1 MAITSYSTLISAV
14 KTYLNRSDI
23 SDAQIKEFISLA
35 EASFNRVLRTRNQ
48 ITRSTSDISTQ
59 FVSQPTDLL
68 ELYNIQ
74 LNSDPIVRLE
84 QVSLSKMDE
93 LKSASSTTG
102 KPRYFSITGAD
113 FEFYPAP
120 DTTYEIEV
128 IYYKTIAPLSDSNTD
143 NFLLTNQNDIYL
155 FGTLVQAEP
164 FLMNDER
171 IGVWG
176 ALLGKGIEELRV
188 SDQRSQTESGTIVM
202 RAKRNLDY
210 GGWKCLLFL
219 QFRLTLINQRQ
230 Q

>member
-102 KPRYFSITGAD
+102 KPRYFAITGAD
-113 FEFYPAP
+113 LEFYPAP

-143 NFLLTNQNDIYL
+143 NFLLTNQVDIYL

-164 FLMNDER
+164 WLMNDER

-176 ALLGKGIEELRV
+176 ALLGKGIEELRI
-188 SDQRSQTESGTIVM
+188 SDQRAQTESGTIVM

-210 GGWKCLLFL
+210 GGWK
-219 QFRLTLINQRQ
+219 
-230 Q
+230 

>member
-74 LNSDPIVRLE
+74 LNSNPIVRLE

-102 KPRYFSITGAD
+102 KPRYFAITGAD
-113 FEFYPAP
+113 LEFCPAP
-120 DTTYEIEV
+120 DATYEIEV

-143 NFLLTNQNDIYL
+143 NFLLTNQVDIYL

-164 FLMNDER
+164 WLMNDER

-176 ALLGKGIEELRV
+176 ALLGKGIEELRI
-188 SDQRSQTESGTIVM
+188 SDQRAQTESGTIVM

-210 GGWKCLLFL
+210 GGWK
-219 QFRLTLINQRQ
+219 
-230 Q
+230 

>member
-1 MAITSYSTLISAV
+1 MAITSYTTLISAV

-23 SDAQIKEFISLA
+23 SDDQVKEFISLA

-48 ITRSTSDISTQ
+48 IKRSTSNVSTQ
-59 FVSQPTDLL
+59 FVTQPTDLL

-102 KPRYFSITGAD
+102 KPRYFAITGAD

-128 IYYKTIAPLSDSNTD
+128 IYYKTIVPLSTSNTD
-143 NFLLTNQNDIYL
+143 NFLLTNQVDIYL

-176 ALLGKGIEELRV
+176 ALLGKAIEELRI
-188 SDQRSQTESGTIVM
+188 SDERSQTESGTIVM
-202 RAKRNLDY
+202 RAKRKLDY
-210 GGWKCLLFL
+210 GGWK
-219 QFRLTLINQRQ
+219 
-230 Q
+230 

>member
-1 MAITSYSTLISAV
+1 MSITSYSTLISAV

-102 KPRYFSITGAD
+102 KPRYFAITGAD

-210 GGWKCLLFL
+210 GGWK
-219 QFRLTLINQRQ
+219 
-230 Q
+230 

>member
-1 MAITSYSTLISAV
+1 MAITSYTTLISAV

-23 SDAQIKEFISLA
+23 SDDQVKEFISLA

-48 ITRSTSDISTQ
+48 IKRSTSNLSTQ
-59 FVSQPTDLL
+59 FVTQPTDLL

-74 LNSDPIVRLE
+74 LNSAPIVRLE

-93 LKSASSTTG
+93 LKSASSTPG
-102 KPRYFSITGAD
+102 KPRYFAITGAD

-143 NFLLTNQNDIYL
+143 NFLLTNQVDIYL

-164 FLMNDER
+164 WLMNDER

-176 ALLGKGIEELRV
+176 SFLGKAIEELRI
-188 SDQRSQTESGTIVM
+188 SDQRAQTESGTIVM

-210 GGWKCLLFL
+210 GGWK
-219 QFRLTLINQRQ
+219 
-230 Q
+230 

>member
-23 SDAQIKEFISLA
+23 SDDQIKEFISLA

-48 ITRSTSDISTQ
+48 LTRSTSDISTQ
-59 FVSQPTDLL
+59 FVSQPSDLL

-93 LKSASSTTG
+93 LKSASSSTG
-102 KPRYFSITGAD
+102 KPTYFAITGAD
-113 FEFYPAP
+113 LEFYPAP

-128 IYYKTIAPLSDSNTD
+128 IYYKTIAPLSTSNTD
-143 NFLLTNQNDIYL
+143 NFLLTNQVDIYL

-176 ALLGKGIEELRV
+176 ALLGKAIEELRI
-188 SDQRSQTESGTIVM
+188 SDERSQTESGTIVM

-210 GGWKCLLFL
+210 GGWK
-219 QFRLTLINQRQ
+219 
-230 Q
+230 

>member
-74 LNSDPIVRLE
+74 LNSNPIVRLE

-102 KPRYFSITGAD
+102 KPRYFAITGAD
-113 FEFYPAP
+113 LEFYPAP

-143 NFLLTNQNDIYL
+143 NFLLTNQVDIYL

-164 FLMNDER
+164 WLMNDER

-176 ALLGKGIEELRV
+176 SFLGKAIEELRI
-188 SDQRSQTESGTIVM
+188 SDQRAQTESGTIVM

-210 GGWKCLLFL
+210 GGWK
-219 QFRLTLINQRQ
+219 
-230 Q
+230 

>member
-74 LNSDPIVRLE
+74 LNSNPIVRLE

-102 KPRYFSITGAD
+102 KPRYFAITGAD
-113 FEFYPAP
+113 LEFYPSP
-120 DTTYEIEV
+120 DATYEIEV

-143 NFLLTNQNDIYL
+143 NFLLTNQVDIYL

-164 FLMNDER
+164 WLMNDER

-176 ALLGKGIEELRV
+176 ALLGKGIEELRI
-188 SDQRSQTESGTIVM
+188 SDQRAQTESGTIVM

-210 GGWKCLLFL
+210 GGWK
-219 QFRLTLINQRQ
+219 
-230 Q
+230 

>member
-1 MAITSYSTLISAV
+1 MAITSYSTLISSV

-48 ITRSTSDISTQ
+48 IKRSTSSVSTQ
-59 FVSQPTDLL
+59 FVTLPSDLL

-84 QVSLSKMDE
+84 QVSLSAMDT
-93 LKSASSTTG
+93 LKSQSSTSG
-102 KPRYFSITGAD
+102 KPRYFAITGSD
-113 FEFYPAP
+113 LEFYPSP

-128 IYYKTIAPLSDSNTD
+128 IYFSTIDPLSTSAET
-143 NFLLTNQNDIYL
+143 NFLITNHNDIYL

-164 FLMNDER
+164 WLMNDER

-176 ALLGKGIEELRV
+176 AFLGKALEELRV
-188 SDQRSQTESGTIVM
+188 SDERSQTESGTIVM

-210 GGWKCLLFL
+210 GGWK
-219 QFRLTLINQRQ
+219 
-230 Q
+230 

>member
-74 LNSDPIVRLE
+74 LNSNPIVRLE

-102 KPRYFSITGAD
+102 KPRYFAITGAD

-143 NFLLTNQNDIYL
+143 NFLLTNQVDIYL

-164 FLMNDER
+164 WLMNDER

-176 ALLGKGIEELRV
+176 SFLGKAIEELRI
-188 SDQRSQTESGTIVM
+188 SDQRAQTESGTIVM

-210 GGWKCLLFL
+210 GGWK
-219 QFRLTLINQRQ
+219 
-230 Q
+230 

>member
-59 FVSQPTDLL
+59 FVSQPPDLL

-102 KPRYFSITGAD
+102 KPRYFAITGAD

-143 NFLLTNQNDIYL
+143 NFLLTNQVDIYL

-164 FLMNDER
+164 WLMNDER

-176 ALLGKGIEELRV
+176 SFLGKAIEELRI
-188 SDQRSQTESGTIVM
+188 SDQRAQTESGTIVM

-210 GGWKCLLFL
+210 GGWK
-219 QFRLTLINQRQ
+219 
-230 Q
+230 

>member
-23 SDAQIKEFISLA
+23 SDDQVKEFISLA

-48 ITRSTSDISTQ
+48 LTRSTSDISTQ
-59 FVSQPTDLL
+59 FVSQPSDLL

-102 KPRYFSITGAD
+102 TTTYFAITGAD
-113 FEFYPAP
+113 LEFYPAP

-128 IYYKTIAPLSDSNTD
+128 IYYKTITPLSTSNTD
-143 NFLLTNQNDIYL
+143 NFLLTNQVDIYL
-155 FGTLVQAEP
+155 FGALVQAEP

-176 ALLGKGIEELRV
+176 ALLGKAIEELRI
-188 SDQRSQTESGTIVM
+188 SDERSQTESGTIVM

-210 GGWKCLLFL
+210 GGWK
-219 QFRLTLINQRQ
+219 
-230 Q
+230 

>member
-1 MAITSYSTLISAV
+1 MAITSYTTLISAA

-23 SDAQIKEFISLA
+23 SDDQIKEFISLA

-48 ITRSTSDISTQ
+48 IKRSTSDVSTQ
-59 FVSQPTDLL
+59 FVTLPTDLL

-84 QVSLSKMDE
+84 QVSLSALDT
-93 LKSASSTTG
+93 LKSQSTTTG
-102 KPRYFSITGAD
+102 KPRYFAITGSD
-113 FEFYPAP
+113 LEFYPSP

-128 IYYKTIAPLSDSNTD
+128 IYFSTITPLATD
-143 NFLLTNQNDIYL
+143 AETNFLITNHNDIYL

-164 FLMNDER
+164 WLMNDER

-176 ALLGKGIEELRV
+176 AFLGKAIEELRV
-188 SDQRSQTESGTIVM
+188 SDERSQTESGTIVM

-210 GGWKCLLFL
+210 GGWK
-219 QFRLTLINQRQ
+219 
-230 Q
+230 

>member
-102 KPRYFSITGAD
+102 KPRYFAITGAD

-128 IYYKTIAPLSDSNTD
+128 IYYKSIAPLSDSNTD
-143 NFLLTNQNDIYL
+143 NFLLTNQVDIYL

-164 FLMNDER
+164 WLMNDER

-176 ALLGKGIEELRV
+176 ALLGKGIEELRI
-188 SDQRSQTESGTIVM
+188 SDQRAQTESGTIVM

-210 GGWKCLLFL
+210 GGWK
-219 QFRLTLINQRQ
+219 
-230 Q
+230 

>member
-23 SDAQIKEFISLA
+23 SDDQIKEFISLA

-48 ITRSTSDISTQ
+48 LTRSTTSVSTQ
-59 FVSQPTDLL
+59 FATQPTDLL

-84 QVSLSKMDE
+84 QVSLSKMDD
-93 LKSASSTTG
+93 LKSASSSTG
-102 KPRYFSITGAD
+102 KPSYFAITGQD

-120 DTTYEIEV
+120 DAAYTIEV
-128 IYYKTIAPLSDSNTD
+128 IYYATITSLSDTD
-143 NFLLTNQNDIYL
+143 TTNFLILNHNDIYL

-164 FLMNDER
+164 WLMNDER
-171 IGVWG
+171 IGIWG
-176 ALLGKGIEELRV
+176 ALLGKAIEELRV
-188 SDQRSQTESGTIVM
+188 SDQRSQTESGTITM

-210 GGWKCLLFL
+210 GGWK
-219 QFRLTLINQRQ
+219 
-230 Q
+230 

>member
-1 MAITSYSTLISAV
+1 MAITSYTTLISAA

-48 ITRSTSDISTQ
+48 IKRSTSDVSTQ
-59 FVSQPTDLL
+59 FVTMPTDLL

-84 QVSLSKMDE
+84 QVSLSALDT
-93 LKSASSTTG
+93 LKSQSTTTG
-102 KPRYFSITGAD
+102 KPRYFAITGSD
-113 FEFYPAP
+113 LEFYPAP

-128 IYYKTIAPLSDSNTD
+128 IYYSTIAPLSDSNTS
-143 NFLLTNQNDIYL
+143 NFLLTNQVDCYL

-176 ALLGKGIEELRV
+176 SFLGKAIEELRI
-188 SDQRSQTESGTIVM
+188 SDERSQTESGTIVM

-210 GGWKCLLFL
+210 GGWK
-219 QFRLTLINQRQ
+219 
-230 Q
+230 

>member
-1 MAITSYSTLISAV
+1 MAITSYSTLISAA

-48 ITRSTSDISTQ
+48 IKRSTSTVSTQ
-59 FVSQPTDLL
+59 FVTQPTDLL

-84 QVSLSKMDE
+84 QVSLSQLDTFKA
-93 LKSASSTTG
+93 ASSTTG
-102 KPRYFSITGAD
+102 KPRYFSITGSD
-113 FEFYPAP
+113 LEFYPSP
-120 DTTYEIEV
+120 DTSYAIEV
-128 IYYKTIAPLSDSNTD
+128 IYYSTITPLSTAADSN
-143 NFLLTNQNDIYL
+143 FLIVNHNDIYL

-164 FLMNDER
+164 WLMNDER

-176 ALLGKGIEELRV
+176 GFLGKAIEELRI
-188 SDQRSQTESGTIVM
+188 SDERSQTESGTIVM

-210 GGWKCLLFL
+210 GGWK
-219 QFRLTLINQRQ
+219 
-230 Q
+230 

>member
-23 SDAQIKEFISLA
+23 SDDQIKEFISLA

-210 GGWKCLLFL
+210 GGWK
-219 QFRLTLINQRQ
+219 
-230 Q
+230 

>member
-102 KPRYFSITGAD
+102 KPRYFAITGAD
-113 FEFYPAP
+113 LEFYPSP
-120 DTTYEIEV
+120 DATYEIEV

-143 NFLLTNQNDIYL
+143 NFLLTNQNDLYL
-155 FGTLVQAEP
+155 FATLVQAEP

-210 GGWKCLLFL
+210 GGWK
-219 QFRLTLINQRQ
+219 
-230 Q
+230 

>member
-74 LNSDPIVRLE
+74 LNSNPIVRLE

-102 KPRYFSITGAD
+102 KPRYFAITGAD

-143 NFLLTNQNDIYL
+143 NFLLTNQVDIYL

-164 FLMNDER
+164 WLMNDER

-176 ALLGKGIEELRV
+176 SFLGKAIEELRI
-188 SDQRSQTESGTIVM
+188 SDPRAQTESGTIVM
-202 RAKRNLDY
+202 F
-210 GGWKCLLFL
+210 LLL
-219 QFRLTLINQRQ
+219 RLTLINQRQ
-230 Q
+230 H

>member
-102 KPRYFSITGAD
+102 KPRYFAITGAD

-143 NFLLTNQNDIYL
+143 NFLLTNQVDIYL

-164 FLMNDER
+164 WLMNDER

-176 ALLGKGIEELRV
+176 ALLGKGIEELRI
-188 SDQRSQTESGTIVM
+188 SDQRAQTESGTIVM

-210 GGWKCLLFL
+210 RGWK
-219 QFRLTLINQRQ
+219 
-230 Q
+230 

>member
-1 MAITSYSTLISAV
+1 VAITSYSTLISAV

-48 ITRSTSDISTQ
+48 LTRSTSDISTQ
-59 FVSQPTDLL
+59 FVAQPTDLL

-84 QVSLSKMDE
+84 QVSLSAMDT
-93 LKSASSTTG
+93 LKAASSTTG

-113 FEFYPAP
+113 LEFYPAP
-120 DTTYEIEV
+120 DTSYEIEV

-143 NFLLTNQNDIYL
+143 NFLLINQVDIYL

-164 FLMNDER
+164 WLMNDER

-176 ALLGKGIEELRV
+176 AFLGKAIEELRV
-188 SDQRSQTESGTIVM
+188 SDQRAQTESGTIVM

-210 GGWKCLLFL
+210 GGWK
-219 QFRLTLINQRQ
+219 
-230 Q
+230 

>member
-23 SDAQIKEFISLA
+23 SDDQIKEFISLA

-48 ITRSTSDISTQ
+48 LTRSTSDISTQ
-59 FVSQPTDLL
+59 FVSQPSDLL

-84 QVSLSKMDE
+84 QVSLSAMDT
-93 LKSASSTTG
+93 LKAASSATG
-102 KPRYFSITGAD
+102 KPTYFAITGAD
-113 FEFYPAP
+113 LEFYPAP

-128 IYYKTIAPLSDSNTD
+128 IYYKTIAPLSTSNTE
-143 NFLLTNQNDIYL
+143 NFLLTNQVDIYL

-176 ALLGKGIEELRV
+176 ALLGKGIEELRI
-188 SDQRSQTESGTIVM
+188 SDERSQTESGTIVM

-210 GGWKCLLFL
+210 GGWK
-219 QFRLTLINQRQ
+219 
-230 Q
+230 

>member
-1 MAITSYSTLISAV
+1 VAITSYTTLISAA

-23 SDAQIKEFISLA
+23 SDDQIKEFISLA

-48 ITRSTSDISTQ
+48 IKRSTSDVSTQ
-59 FVSQPTDLL
+59 FVTLPSDLL

-84 QVSLSKMDE
+84 QVSLSALDT
-93 LKSASSTTG
+93 LKSQSTTTG
-102 KPRYFSITGAD
+102 KPRYFAITGSD
-113 FEFYPAP
+113 LEFYPSP

-128 IYYKTIAPLSDSNTD
+128 IYFSTITPLATD
-143 NFLLTNQNDIYL
+143 AETNFLITNHPDIYC

-164 FLMNDER
+164 WLMNDER

-176 ALLGKGIEELRV
+176 AFLGKAIEELRV
-188 SDQRSQTESGTIVM
+188 SDERSQTESGTIVM

-210 GGWKCLLFL
+210 GGWK
-219 QFRLTLINQRQ
+219 
-230 Q
+230 

>member
-1 MAITSYSTLISAV
+1 MAITSYTTLISAA

-23 SDAQIKEFISLA
+23 SDDQIKEFISLA

-48 ITRSTSDISTQ
+48 IKRSTSDVSTQ
-59 FVSQPTDLL
+59 FVTLPTDLL

-84 QVSLSKMDE
+84 QVSLSALDT
-93 LKSASSTTG
+93 LKSQSTTTG
-102 KPRYFSITGAD
+102 KPRYFAITGSD
-113 FEFYPAP
+113 LEFYPSP

-128 IYYKTIAPLSDSNTD
+128 IYFSTITPLATD
-143 NFLLTNQNDIYL
+143 AETNFLITNHPDIYC

-164 FLMNDER
+164 WLMNDER

-176 ALLGKGIEELRV
+176 AFLGKAIEELRV
-188 SDQRSQTESGTIVM
+188 SDERSQTESGTIVM

-210 GGWKCLLFL
+210 GGWK
-219 QFRLTLINQRQ
+219 
-230 Q
+230 